1 MYIKVRDVCEYVSVF
16 SGGGELLGAEEA
28 GEDSDGEVSVLR
40 AGSMLGGALGQV
52 SGIGPKSN
60 VYEL

>member
-28 GEDSDGEVSVLR
+28 GEDGDGEVGVLDGEAR
-40 AGSMLGGALGQV
+40 EGASAV
-52 SGIGPKSN
+52 E
-60 VYEL
+60 VAER